1 MVGVSIAWVPV
12 VKEAQG
18 GQIFI
23 YIQEITD
30 YLAPPFAAVYLLAV
44 LVPRVNEKVSH
55 QKSMSMKSIS
65 HLIPPLYR
73 KTGVYEGIPIF
84 LIFAPKHRL
93 WVLVRTASPRGFL
106 RVPTNYLSRKN
117 KKNKKKLSTENI
129 HFLQI

>member
-44 LVPRVNEKVSH
+44 LVPRVNEQVRHAEKYGNLF
-55 QKSMSMKSIS
+55 SIRETS
-65 HLIPPLYR
+65 PIKNIP
-73 KTGVYEGIPIF
+73 
-84 LIFAPKHRL
+84 
-93 WVLVRTASPRGFL
+93 
-106 RVPTNYLSRKN
+106 
-117 KKNKKKLSTENI
+117 
-129 HFLQI
+129 

>member
-44 LVPRVNEKVSH
+44 LVPRVNEQVS
-55 QKSMSMKSIS
+55 SLS
-65 HLIPPLYR
+65 
-73 KTGVYEGIPIF
+73 
-84 LIFAPKHRL
+84 
-93 WVLVRTASPRGFL
+93 
-106 RVPTNYLSRKN
+106 LSRS
-117 KKNKKKLSTENI
+117 LSTHYSSKI
-129 HFLQI
+129 F